1 MRGGPR
7 PGAGGKKPRLPE
19 DQKRVKL
26 NLVVDPATR
35 DWIKGKAEERR
46 VGQGRVVDELV
57 GNKIKSVDTNSS
69 RSE

>member
-1 MRGGPR
+1 MTRGGSR
-7 PGAGGKKPRLPE
+7 PGAGRKPGPVKKDR
-19 DQKRVKL
+19 RVKI

-46 VGQGRVVDELV
+46 IGQGRVVDELV